1 MSEGRVEE
9 EWKKEEEEEE
19 GREGYGVERDEERQT
34 RGGRKEGGTY
44 PHKIPEKVYQSQSQI
59 TV

>member
-1 MSEGRVEE
+1 MEE
-9 EWKKEEEEEE
+9 EWKKEEEEE

-44 PHKIPEKVYQSQSQI
+44 PHEIQEKVYQSQSQI
-59 TV
+59 AV

>member
-1 MSEGRVEE
+1 MEE

-44 PHKIPEKVYQSQSQI
+44 PHKIQEKVHQSQSQI
-59 TV
+59 AV